1 MNVSKFIA
9 DRILTGR
16 ERSFS
21 SLIVKIAIG
30 AIALSMMVMIITTN
44 VITGFKNEISGKVF
58 DFWGH
63 IQIND
68 GNSGDAFE
76 AIAFRRDEELL
87 DSLRAIDQITYTR
100 PPRVSQPGIVNPEKT
115 SIGGIS
121 NVAPYIVV
129 NGILND
135 NKVFEGMLLRGV
147 EPSYSKERMSPFLIE
162 GNALNRTGENAS
174 RDIMISSTTAKRMG
188 KVIGDRIIVNFIL
201 NQEPIKKA
209 FDIVGIYKTGLVEY
223 DQRFAI
229 VDMAVLQEVL
239 GWQEN
244 QISGIEI
251 SVDNLEDIDLLRDF
265 IYFELLP
272 GNLYAESISQ
282 KFFQIFEW
290 LELQDINEYV
300 IIILMIL
307 VALINMI
314 TGLLIFVLERAKMVG
329 VLKAFGAQ
337 NWTIRKIFLYHAARI
352 LIMGMI
358 LGNALGLIICLIQK
372 YTGILKLSE
381 EYYYLS
387 QVPIQFDFVSMI
399 WINVGTLVTVLI
411 CLVIPSNVVSNIS
424 PIKTIR
430 FN

>member
-16 ERSFS
+16 GKSFS

-44 VITGFKNEISGKVF
+44 VITGFKNEISEKVF

-63 IQIND
+63 IQITD

-76 AIAFRRDEELL
+76 AVAFLRDEDLL
-87 DSLRAIDQITYTR
+87 DSLRNISSISYAR
-100 PPRVSQPGIVNPEKT
+100 PPRVSQPDVINPIMETK
-115 SIGGIS
+115 GGITAA
-121 NVAPYIVV
+121 APYIVV

-135 NKVFEGMLLRGV
+135 NKIFEGMLLRGI
-147 EPSYSKERMSPFLIE
+147 EPLYSDNRMSRFLIE
-162 GNALNRTGENAS
+162 GRSLQREGEKAS
-174 RDIMISSTTAKRMG
+174 RDILISKTTASRMQK
-188 KVIGDRIIVNFIL
+188 KVGDRIIVNFIL
-201 NQEPIKKA
+201 DQEAQKKA
-209 FDIVGIYKTGLVEY
+209 FKVVGIYKTGLVEY
-223 DQRFAI
+223 DKRFAI
-229 VDMAVLQEVL
+229 VDIATLQEVL

-244 QISGIEI
+244 QISGIEL
-251 SVDNLEDIDLLRDF
+251 SVEHLEDMDILSDF

-272 GNLYAESISQ
+272 GNLYSESIRK

-290 LELQDINEYV
+290 LELQDINEYI

-314 TGLLIFVLERAKMVG
+314 TGILIFVLERTKMVG
-329 VLKAFGAQ
+329 LLKAFGAQ

-352 LIMGMI
+352 LVLGMLIGNI
-358 LGNALGLIICLIQK
+358 LGLFICIVQK
-372 YTGILKLSE
+372 QTGILKLSE

-387 QVPIQFDFVSMI
+387 QVPIQFDMESML
-399 WINVGTLVTVLI
+399 WINVGTLATVLV
-411 CLVIPSNVVSNIS
+411 CLIIPSNIVSNIS
-424 PIKTIR
+424 PIKTIQY
-430 FN
+430 N

>member
-16 ERSFS
+16 GKNFS

-44 VITGFKNEISGKVF
+44 VITGFKNEISEKVF

-63 IQIND
+63 IQITD

-76 AIAFRRDEELL
+76 AIPFLRDEALL
-87 DSLRAIDQITYTR
+87 DSLRNIRSISYAR
-100 PPRVSQPGIVNPEKT
+100 PARVSQPDVINPELK
-115 SIGGIS
+115 SKGGIEYA
-121 NVAPYIVV
+121 APYIVV

-135 NKVFEGMLLRGV
+135 NKIFEGVLLRGI
-147 EPSYSKERMSPFLIE
+147 EPTYSDQRMTPFLVE
-162 GNALNRTGENAS
+162 GRALKTDGNGAS
-174 RDIMISSTTAKRMG
+174 RDIMISRVTADRME
-188 KVIGDRIIVNFIL
+188 KKIGDKIIVNFIL
-201 NQEPIKKA
+201 NQDAIKKA
-209 FDIVGIYKTGLVEY
+209 FTVVGIYKTGLVEY

-229 VDMAVLQEVL
+229 VDMAILQEVL

-244 QISGIEI
+244 QISGIEL
-251 SVDNLEDIDLLRDF
+251 SVEHLEDMDILSDF

-272 GNLYAESISQ
+272 GNLYSESIRS
-282 KFFQIFEW
+282 KFYQIFEW

-329 VLKAFGAQ
+329 VLKALGAQ
-337 NWTIRKIFLYHAARI
+337 NWTIRKIFLYHAGRI
-352 LIMGMI
+352 LILGI
-358 LGNALGLIICLIQK
+358 LIGNALGLLICGVQK
-372 YTGILKLSE
+372 YTGVMKLSE

-387 QVPIQFDFVSMI
+387 QVPIQFDLVSMM
-399 WINVGTLVTVLI
+399 WINIGTLVTVLI
-411 CLVIPSNVVSNIS
+411 CLIIPSNVVANIS